1 LNMNELDNKILEVM
15 SFVFEVPVSDLNEE
29 SSQDTIESWD
39 SVKHLNLIVALE
51 EEFDIEIP
59 IEEVGNM
66 ISFKL
71 IRLIVGDL
79 IH

>member
-1 LNMNELDNKILEVM
+1 MNELDNKILEVM
-15 SFVFEVPVSDLNEE
+15 SFVFEVPVSNLNEE

-39 SVKHLNLIVALE
+39 SVNHLNLIVALE
-51 EEFDIEIP
+51 EEFGIEIP

-71 IRLIVGDL
+71 IRLIVGEL
-79 IH
+79 LQ

>member
-1 LNMNELDNKILEVM
+1 MNELDNKILEVM
-15 SFVFEVPVSDLNEE
+15 SFVFEVPVSELNEE

-51 EEFDIEIP
+51 EEFGIEIP

-79 IH
+79 MH

>member
-1 LNMNELDNKILEVM
+1 MNELDNKILEVM

>member
-1 LNMNELDNKILEVM
+1 MNELDSKILDVM
-15 SFVFEVPVSDLNEE
+15 SYVFEVPVSELNEE

-51 EEFDIEIP
+51 EEFGIEIP
-59 IEEVGNM
+59 IEEVGHL

-71 IRLIVGDL
+71 IRLIVGEL
-79 IH
+79 MN

>member
-1 LNMNELDNKILEVM
+1 MNELDNKILEVM
-15 SFVFEVPVSDLNEE
+15 SFVFEVPVSELNEE

-51 EEFDIEIP
+51 EEFGIEIP
-59 IEEVGNM
+59 IEEVGNL

-79 IH
+79 MH

>member
-1 LNMNELDNKILEVM
+1 MNALDNKILEVM

-51 EEFDIEIP
+51 EEFGIEIP

-79 IH
+79 IP

>member
-1 LNMNELDNKILEVM
+1 MNELDNKILEVM
-15 SFVFEVPVSDLNEE
+15 SLVFEVPVSELNEE

-51 EEFDIEIP
+51 EEFGIEIP
-59 IEEVGNM
+59 IDEVGNM

-79 IH
+79 IA